1 MERIDTTDALE
12 KRRYACPHPR
22 RHRDWRVVDG
32 LIECRS
38 CSETYTELVD
48 LKTGKRIPRDEIDFV
63 GPHADHQGQFGK
75 PTVE

>member
-1 MERIDTTDALE
+1 MVRIDTSNLLQ
-12 KRRYACPHPR
+12 KRRYACPHQR
-22 RHRDWRVVDG
+22 QHRDWRVVDG

-38 CSETYTELVD
+38 CGETYRELVD
-48 LKTGKRIPRDEIDFV
+48 LKTGETIRRDDIDFV